1 MNKKNVFTL
10 LCVKNRVRQCFL
22 TAGWMFLMCLTGI
35 LPVSAS
41 AFAQQEKLTFH
52 SNELTVKEVLDVITA
67 QLQYDVFYN
76 TELLNIARKVKFQQ
90 KEMQIDEVLAHI
102 LGNKFS
108 YSLEGKTI
116 VITPV
121 KETAQQ
127 VDKIVVKGEVRDNGG
142 HVLPGVTVLVKG
154 TQLGTATDA
163 KGYFELSLPKMD
175 NLTLLFSFIGMEA
188 KEVVVSDPSKLI
200 KVVLNESSETL
211 KEVVATGFIPVR
223 RRALQVLQIPILQMS

>member
-76 TELLNIARKVKFQQ
+76 TELLNIARKVKFL
-90 KEMQIDEVLAHI
+90 MTNFIA
-102 LGNKFS
+102 N
-108 YSLEGKTI
+108 
-116 VITPV
+116 
-121 KETAQQ
+121 
-127 VDKIVVKGEVRDNGG
+127 
-142 HVLPGVTVLVKG
+142 LVKKKKKIRL
-154 TQLGTATDA
+154 QYWL
-163 KGYFELSLPKMD
+163 
-175 NLTLLFSFIGMEA
+175 NL
-188 KEVVVSDPSKLI
+188 K
-200 KVVLNESSETL
+200 NN
-211 KEVVATGFIPVR
+211 
-223 RRALQVLQIPILQMS
+223 